1 MYIHEFVVSY
11 KYHVRDHG
19 TSTMGKDH
27 SPLLSCYT
35 LTIHCSM
42 LSHTDNVCL
51 AMMRNHCMIYCFRI
65 TSVCARKSIGLRNIG
80 RDSCLY
86 RSVGFPYTFLVGPVH
101 LHKAIPRTFAHIVL
115 LECVLLPFFA
125 LTQLF
130 TVVPDSIPGCLDIV
144 GIPEDSDPTWIFT
157 RIAFHSCGDML
168 WSSDL
173 VQLMLFIYF
182 AYSMSRDHCRRCK
195 KATQGTIA
203 VLGMLWMLVAIVLIF
218 VARYQY
224 TMDVMISIVVTFFV
238 VKDHGLYNTAVRC
251 FIQKKRYYERQNY
264 AKTSEIDL
272 DAFEV

>member
-1 MYIHEFVVSY
+1 MEHLRWGRIILSFVVMLYINNTLLNAVSY
-11 KYHVRDHG
+11 RQRMFGNDEKPLHDILFSDWLRQYAPEKVLVYA
-19 TSTMGKDH
+19 TSDVIHAFTGVWVF
-27 SPLLSCYT
+27 LT
-35 LTIHCSM
+35 LFWWGLFT
-42 LSHTDNVCL
+42 
-51 AMMRNHCMIYCFRI
+51 CM
-65 TSVCARKSIGLRNIG
+65 
-80 RDSCLY
+80 
-86 RSVGFPYTFLVGPVH
+86 
-101 LHKAIPRTFAHIVL
+101 KAIPRTFAHIVL

>member
-1 MYIHEFVVSY
+1 MNLLYPINIMSETMEHLRWGRIILSFVVMLYINNTLLNAVSY
-11 KYHVRDHG
+11 RQRMFGNDEKHYDI
-19 TSTMGKDH
+19 
-27 SPLLSCYT
+27 L
-35 LTIHCSM
+35 
-42 LSHTDNVCL
+42 
-51 AMMRNHCMIYCFRI
+51 FRI
-65 TSVCARKSIGLRNIG
+65 GYVSMRPKKYCLRNIG

-86 RSVGFPYTFLVGPVH
+86 RRWVFLTLFGGAFY
-101 LHKAIPRTFAHIVL
+101 LHESHSAHICSHRVA
-115 LECVLLPFFA
+115 ECVLLPFFA